1 MYHLEASEYCL
12 IHYDN
17 MLSEMK
23 GVWVNPNVRVSYS
36 KAADE
41 VVNPQIGL
49 WPSRARRLGGLDG

>member
-1 MYHLEASEYCL
+1 
-12 IHYDN
+12 